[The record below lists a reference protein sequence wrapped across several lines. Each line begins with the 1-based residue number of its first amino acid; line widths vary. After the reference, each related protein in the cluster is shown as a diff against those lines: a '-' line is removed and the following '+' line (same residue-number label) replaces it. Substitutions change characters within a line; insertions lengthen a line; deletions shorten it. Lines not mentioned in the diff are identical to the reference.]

1 MVLIYTDPQ
10 GKGLCSRPVTSRLN
24 PLKSRILLKK
34 SKKTSNKTK
43 KDTTGQPCLF
53 ITLGYLSFC
62 EETRYSV
69 SENETDIPWKHP
81 LALFHLISSSF
92 SSPHAC
98 VQPLHQQFLFFLFT
112 KEVFS
117 DLPLILVSHRFW
129 LNGFFE
135 TSPQGPVILAFKEA
149 TTLLVLLSLLLKWY
163 TLIYFN
169 HEYFV
174 FKQNNQSQDSTLNS
188 QLSWT

>member
-98 VQPLHQQFLFFLFT
+98 VQPLHQQFLFFSSLRKYFLT
-112 KEVFS
+112 CLSFLSVTDSGLRVFLKPHLRDQS
-117 DLPLILVSHRFW
+117 YW
-129 LNGFFE
+129 
-135 TSPQGPVILAFKEA
+135 
-149 TTLLVLLSLLLKWY
+149 LLKKLLPCLFYLVYSSSDILWY
-163 TLIYFN
+163 ISITNILFSNKIISLRTL
-169 HEYFV
+169 H
-174 FKQNNQSQDSTLNS
+174 
-188 QLSWT
+188 